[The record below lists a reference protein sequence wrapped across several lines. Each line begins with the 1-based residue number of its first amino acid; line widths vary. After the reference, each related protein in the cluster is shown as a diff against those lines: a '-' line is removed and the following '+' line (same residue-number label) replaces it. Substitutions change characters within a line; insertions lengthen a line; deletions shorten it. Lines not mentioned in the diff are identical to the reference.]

1 MDMDTTA
8 LTDSWSPTA
17 TPDDAAAGHHSPAG
31 IRGGGGL
38 GSLAARVGESL
49 ARGLVTCVFATVGT
63 VLGAITGGLI
73 GLATETGVVRGT
85 CVGGITGA
93 LVSMEV
99 VESSL
104 AIWRSDE
111 PAIWSV
117 VYVVLDVIW
126 SLLTGRLVRE
136 KVDPAVLS
144 AVESQMSAVEAPVG
158 HGDAADIFET
168 GSTSGMPRAA
178 INALPVMR
186 FAERAASNVEASGEL
201 IACSVCLQEFEAGE
215 SARSLP
221 VCRHTFHLP
230 CIDGWLLR
238 HASCPLCRRAV

>member
-1 MDMDTTA
+1 MDTAPLAVTGSWLRPATA
-8 LTDSWSPTA
+8 DS
-17 TPDDAAAGHHSPAG
+17 AARHGSPAG
-31 IRGGGGL
+31 VRGGGL
-38 GSLAARVGESL
+38 GSLAAGAAESL

-63 VLGAITGGLI
+63 VLGAITGGLL

-85 CVGGITGA
+85 GIGGITGA

-99 VESSL
+99 VDSYL
-104 AIWRSDE
+104 AMCRSDE

-117 VYVVLDVIW
+117 VYLDVIW

-144 AVESQMSAVEAPVG
+144 AVESQMSAVAAPPR
-158 HGDAADIFET
+158 HGDGADIFET
-168 GSTSGMPRAA
+168 GGGGASEGLTRAA
-178 INALPVMR
+178 IDALPVVR
-186 FAERAASNVEASGEL
+186 LAERGEL
-201 IACSVCLQEFEAGE
+201 VSCSVCLQEFEAGE